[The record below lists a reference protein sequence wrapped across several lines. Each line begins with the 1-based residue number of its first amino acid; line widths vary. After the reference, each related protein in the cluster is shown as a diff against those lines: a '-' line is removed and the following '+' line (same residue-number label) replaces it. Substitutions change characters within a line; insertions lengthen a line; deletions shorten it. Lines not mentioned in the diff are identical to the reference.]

1 VLLVDPPAP
10 QPLRPGETPPAQSLP
25 DQLAPGGQATTW
37 VFNPEYQ
44 KLVDLW
50 HKALPLLE
58 DLTTSLDRP
67 LRLSRSKDVWDAA
80 VGDRRAHDIAQWRG
94 QLATYRHAVLTAISD
109 EAADTPRWVP
119 SGSDAP
125 HAFLY

>member
-10 QPLRPGETPPAQSLP
+10 QPPRPGETPPAQSLP

-37 VFNPEYQ
+37 VFNPDYQ

-50 HKALPLLE
+50 HKVLPLLE

-67 LRLSRSKDVWDAA
+67 LRLSQSKDVWDAP
-80 VGDRRAHDIAQWRG
+80 VGERYVRDLDEWRG
-94 QLATYRHAVLTAISD
+94 RLAMYRQAVLTSISD

-119 SGSDAP
+119 SGADAP